1 MHHIRNI
8 RLKKLEKDA
17 CIQFSNIASLHLNK
31 MCYCLTASFCV
42 TVNSIHNY
50 TYYVDIT
57 YFCRDNLIENQHKN
71 S

>member
-1 MHHIRNI
+1 MHHIRKI

-17 CIQFSNIASLHLNK
+17 DIHAYNFQIFASLHLNK

-50 TYYVDIT
+50 TLL
-57 YFCRDNLIENQHKN
+57 CRYNIFL
-71 S
+71 